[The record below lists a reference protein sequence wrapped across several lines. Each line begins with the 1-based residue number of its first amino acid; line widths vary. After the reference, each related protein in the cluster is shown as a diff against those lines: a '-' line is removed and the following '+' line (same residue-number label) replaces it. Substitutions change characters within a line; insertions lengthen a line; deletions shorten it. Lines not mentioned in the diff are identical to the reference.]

1 MQGQAPASTV
11 AARPRGDAPRTLPP
25 TPPMGRVT
33 QGVLFHRDPLG
44 FLSRARE
51 RYGDAF
57 TMRMALVH
65 APMVVFADPRA
76 IGQIAPAD
84 PSTGHTGQAR
94 RDLLGIVPPP
104 GILGADGALHRTVR
118 GRLAPVFA
126 REALERHRDAMV
138 KIAERHVDG
147 WPRARPFQLF
157 PRMRKIALDI
167 FVRLLLGVR
176 DEDRATALVLAT
188 RRMMWTGVNPPL
200 PPPGEGD
207 GLAGVFGKAL
217 FRRRR
222 QPVERLLSAE
232 IEARRGDRRPAGSDV
247 IASLLEADPPLSTD
261 EMLDELITL
270 LMPAHES
277 GPAGLT
283 WVLDRLAREP
293 EAAEHFAAAPD
304 DDPRSDAC
312 VREALRLRPAVH
324 SVVRLLIA
332 PMDIAGHRLPP
343 GVIATIPI
351 PLVHRDPQA
360 FPDPNAF
367 RPDRFLSGG
376 AAEGPHLPFGDG
388 PRRCLGEALALIQ
401 IGSVLPAILRGVALQ
416 PLSPQPERMVVR
428 GTVLAPHR
436 GALAVAADR

>member
-11 AARPRGDAPRTLPP
+11 AAPPRDDAPRTLPP

-84 PSTGHTGQAR
+84 PSTGHTG
-94 RDLLGIVPPP
+94 
-104 GILGADGALHRTVR
+104 
-118 GRLAPVFA
+118 LAPVFA
-126 REALERHRDAMV
+126 REALGRHRDAMV
-138 KIAERHVDG
+138 RIAERHVDG

-376 AAEGPHLPFGDG
+376 AAEGPHLPFGGG